1 MRKGFICFLCLILLS
16 GCTGGVQLKKQTF
29 TIELGKDI
37 YANPTLYV
45 KNATDLTRLKVI
57 SNSVGIEKVDN
68 RFVTSGLDYLVVG
81 EYDFSIVNGKQ
92 EIPFVIKVK
101 DTVAPVCVDDVSQ
114 ITVAQ
119 GSNIDW
125 NSYFHASD
133 LSGVNFEANVDT
145 SQIGTQDVVVKIADR
160 FGNSVTKNV
169 SVVVE

>member
-1 MRKGFICFLCLILLS
+1 MRKGFICFLCLFLLS
-16 GCTGGVQLKKQTF
+16 GCSTGIQLKKQTF

-37 YANPTLYV
+37 YANPSLYI
-45 KNATDLTRLKVI
+45 KNTMDITRLKVV
-57 SNSVGIEKVDN
+57 SNSVGIEKVNN

-81 EYDFSIVNGKQ
+81 EYDFSIINGKQ

-101 DTVAPVCVDDVSQ
+101 DTVAPVCSDNVSQ
-114 ITVAQ
+114 ITVSQ

-145 SQIGTQDVVVKIADR
+145 SQVGTQDVTVKIADR

>member
-1 MRKGFICFLCLILLS
+1 MRKGIICFLCLILLC
-16 GCTGGVQLKKQTF
+16 GCSTGVQLKKQTF

-37 YANPTLYV
+37 YANPSLYI
-45 KNATDLTRLKVI
+45 KNGVDSTRLKVV

-92 EIPFVIKVK
+92 TIPFVIKVK
-101 DTVAPVCVDDVSQ
+101 DTVAPVCSSDVSQ
-114 ITVAQ
+114 ITISQ

-125 NSYFHASD
+125 NSYFQASD

-145 SQIGTQDVVVKIADR
+145 SQVGTQNVTVKIADR

-169 SVVVE
+169 SVVIE